1 MWGTMSDSDLMRQ
14 PLAAIRAVQNQKIAR
29 QIALCARG
37 SAFYQKHWSAAGI
50 DAGAVHTLADLEHLP
65 LTPKSALMADPE
77 AFRLHCPDLPLH
89 ERALWEVNYT
99 TGSTGDPTPLYVT
112 THDYQ
117 AYLFQARRVAE
128 ISGVT
133 DRDMLANLFPA
144 HRGADGCVRALRL
157 QRLCIGCCDRRRTHR
172 GETRQLPLV
181 QRSLDEAVA
190 MVERHHATILWGV
203 TSYVR
208 RVIMRAAELHADFTS
223 VRMCGVTGEAST
235 PAMREDMR
243 QRLRALGA
251 RGTVIFDRYGSTE
264 LGGLAQCR
272 EEGDWHNPAP
282 ELLFH
287 EVVDPDTGRRLP
299 DGERGALAITHLD
312 RRGTT
317 LIRYLVGDIVSLSH
331 EPCPHCGRSGDRIV
345 GPVIRTKDLLK
356 VKGMLINPAVL
367 FDAIRRVPGVDEF
380 QVVNCTGNPSDPFS
394 MDEIILVS
402 LRQQRTAM
410 AWRKRWWS
418 RRRQPFRSDPAWC
431 SSGAGHLRF
440 RCAGQG
446 GATGGSAMSGGL
458 NFGFTPEQEALRDT
472 VHRFAKRELTPEWLR
487 ELDRTGAA
495 PHAEI
500 IPKMAAL
507 GFTGIVIPTAFG
519 GVGGSAFDAD
529 RAAGGTGPH
538 VTCRRLVAEF
548 RHRLRRVRT
557 DPVRHAG
564 TKQFYLP
571 RIVAGTA
578 LFAFALTE
586 PNAGSDAAS
595 VRTRA
600 RLDGD
605 AFVINGSKQFIT
617 GAAEDTLSAGG
628 NPQPSGCGQAT
639 RHQSAARRF
648 QGAGHFLS
656 SDREAG
662 HARLRRPVRDRLR

>member
-1 MWGTMSDSDLMRQ
+1 MPVTVRS
-14 PLAAIRAVQNQKIAR
+14 
-29 QIALCARG
+29 
-37 SAFYQKHWSAAGI
+37 
-50 DAGAVHTLADLEHLP
+50 LADLEHLP

-133 DRDMLANLFPA
+133 DRDMLANLFPLTA
-144 HRGADGCVRALRL
+144 APMGAFVRSASNAYASGAAIAGALTGAKL
-157 QRLCIGCCDRRRTHR
+157 GSF
-172 GETRQLPLV
+172 PV

-367 FDAIRRVPGVDEF
+367 FDAIRARAGRGRIPGGAGPAES
-380 QVVNCTGNPSDPFS
+380 GRP
-394 MDEIILVS
+394 ILHGRNDS
-402 LRQQRTAM
+402 ACLRDDRGPRWPGA
-410 AWRKRWWS
+410 KRW
-418 RRRQPFRSDPAWC
+418 
-431 SSGAGHLRF
+431 
-440 RCAGQG
+440 
-446 GATGGSAMSGGL
+446 
-458 NFGFTPEQEALRDT
+458 
-472 VHRFAKRELTPEWLR
+472 
-487 ELDRTGAA
+487 
-495 PHAEI
+495 
-500 IPKMAAL
+500 
-507 GFTGIVIPTAFG
+507 
-519 GVGGSAFDAD
+519 
-529 RAAGGTGPH
+529 
-538 VTCRRLVAEF
+538 
-548 RHRLRRVRT
+548 
-557 DPVRHAG
+557 
-564 TKQFYLP
+564 
-571 RIVAGTA
+571 
-578 LFAFALTE
+578 
-586 PNAGSDAAS
+586 
-595 VRTRA
+595 
-600 RLDGD
+600 
-605 AFVINGSKQFIT
+605 
-617 GAAEDTLSAGG
+617 
-628 NPQPSGCGQAT
+628 
-639 RHQSAARRF
+639 
-648 QGAGHFLS
+648 
-656 SDREAG
+656 
-662 HARLRRPVRDRLR
+662 

>member
-1 MWGTMSDSDLMRQ
+1 MRGSMSDSDLMRQ
-14 PLAAIRAVQNQKIAR
+14 PLAAIRAVQNEKLAR

-37 SAFYQKHWSAAGI
+37 SAFYQKHWAAAGI
-50 DAGAVHTLADLEHLP
+50 DAGAVRTFADLEHLP

-77 AFRLHCPDLPLH
+77 AFRLQCPDLPLH

-133 DRDMLANLFPA
+133 DRDTLANLFPLTA
-144 HRGADGCVRALRL
+144 APMGAFVRSASNAYAAGAAIAGALTGAKL
-157 QRLCIGCCDRRRTHR
+157 GSF
-172 GETRQLPLV
+172 PV

-208 RVIMRAAELHADFTS
+208 RVIMRATELHADFTS

-243 QRLRALGA
+243 QRLRDLGA

-264 LGGLAQCR
+264 SGGLAQCR

-331 EPCPHCGRSGDRIV
+331 EPCPHCGRTGDRIV

-367 FDAIRRVPGVDEF
+367 FDAIRGVPGVDEF
-380 QVVNCTGNPSDPFS
+380 QVVLDRQNPADPFS
-394 MDEIILVS
+394 MDEMILRVS
-402 LRQQRTAM
+402 
-410 AWRKRWWS
+410 
-418 RRRQPFRSDPAWC
+418 
-431 SSGAGHLRF
+431 
-440 RCAGQG
+440 
-446 GATGGSAMSGGL
+446 ATTEDRDGL
-458 NFGFTPEQEALRDT
+458 AEAL
-472 VHRFAKRELTPEWLR
+472 VV
-487 ELDRTGAA
+487 AA
-495 PHAEI
+495 Q
-500 IPKMAAL
+500 AAVQVRPRVV
-507 GFTGIVIPTAFG
+507 FEAAQAIYDS
-519 GVGGSAFDAD
+519 GVQVKA
-529 RAAGGTGPH
+529 
-538 VTCRRLVAEF
+538 VRLVD
-548 RHRLRRVRT
+548 RR
-557 DPVRHAG
+557 
-564 TKQFYLP
+564 
-571 RIVAGTA
+571 
-578 LFAFALTE
+578 
-586 PNAGSDAAS
+586 
-595 VRTRA
+595 
-600 RLDGD
+600 
-605 AFVINGSKQFIT
+605 
-617 GAAEDTLSAGG
+617 
-628 NPQPSGCGQAT
+628 
-639 RHQSAARRF
+639 
-648 QGAGHFLS
+648 
-656 SDREAG
+656 
-662 HARLRRPVRDRLR
+662 